1 MGPMDL
7 EAALKEYEKKFKDK
21 SGHKWEDRSEPAK
34 KGKYTFIERSYAD
47 DEDEEEEQV
56 KKEEG
61 ADDEEPDSK
70 LPRQTQRLMEL
81 IFNQNHFNAVLESI
95 GYNANKL
102 PLGKLSKATLKQG
115 FEHLKELAS
124 LIKHPTL
131 AQNKYGL
138 SQEEVSSFYFLCRS
152 HGYKEIALYLKS
164 TASIGLEQLEV
175 FLACVSTRMRL
186 QIRSKNF
193 PHGRIKFEFGKKKA
207 KIMNVPQ

>member
-34 KGKYTFIERSYAD
+34 KGKYTFIERSYVD
-47 DEDEEEEQV
+47 DEDEDEAEGQV

-61 ADDEEPDSK
+61 ADDEEPESK

-124 LIKHPTL
+124 LIKHPAL

-138 SQEEVSSFYFLCRS
+138 SQEEVSSLDFLCRS
-152 HGYKEIALYLKS
+152 WRYKGYASHLRLIASLGSSSLRFS
-164 TASIGLEQLEV
+164 WLASLLEHE
-175 FLACVSTRMRL
+175 S
-186 QIRSKNF
+186 
-193 PHGRIKFEFGKKKA
+193 A
-207 KIMNVPQ
+207 K

>member
-1 MGPMDL
+1 MHTRWGRVGEFGQVKTMGPMDL
-7 EAALKEYEKKFKDK
+7 EAALKEYGKKFKDK

-34 KGKYTFIERSYAD
+34 KGKYTFIERSYED
-47 DEDEEEEQV
+47 DEDEDEGDAQV

-115 FEHLKELAS
+115 FEYLKELAS

-138 SQEEVSSFYFLCRS
+138 SQAEVSSFDFPCRS
-152 HGYKEIALYLKS
+152 SNNMPCTSSQQPAWSGA
-164 TASIGLEQLEV
+164 A
-175 FLACVSTRMRL
+175 
-186 QIRSKNF
+186 
-193 PHGRIKFEFGKKKA
+193 
-207 KIMNVPQ
+207 